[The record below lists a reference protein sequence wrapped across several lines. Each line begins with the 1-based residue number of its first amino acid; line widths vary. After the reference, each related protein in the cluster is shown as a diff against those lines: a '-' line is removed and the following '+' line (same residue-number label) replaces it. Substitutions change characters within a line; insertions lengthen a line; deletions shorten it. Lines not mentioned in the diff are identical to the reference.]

1 MLQVKNTEIKMT
13 SVNNKVQFTSLN
25 KKRCYFLDGV
35 VYLPFGHPLLPDSQE
50 LKKSYSKIHTVIEKK
65 KKSLK
70 LENQA
75 VAKNERV
82 RILRS
87 IYWQPITCYKW
98 NGNTKVNQKDSFD
111 FMMTCDYI

>member
-65 KKSLK
+65 KKIIKIRKSSCCK
-70 LENQA
+70 
-75 VAKNERV
+75 K
-82 RILRS
+82 
-87 IYWQPITCYKW
+87 
-98 NGNTKVNQKDSFD
+98 
-111 FMMTCDYI
+111 